1 LIEGETFIVIASL
14 TFTTWLPNRKERR
27 EMSKRSWLGSMI
39 LLSMIACFTATAAFT
54 QRERDAKELT
64 CNEGGGRGRPR
75 TCAIKEQTVPAGG
88 GAITVDGK
96 RNGGVS
102 VKGWDRGEIF
112 VRAKVE
118 TWGDTE
124 AEAQELAGQI
134 RIETG
139 GGRIHAEGPS
149 TSGEQ
154 GWAVSFEV
162 FLPRNS
168 DLSLKTHNGGV
179 SIADVRG
186 QIEFEAL
193 NGGASLRRLAGS
205 VKGHTT
211 NGGLSIELT
220 GNRWDGEGMNV
231 RTTNGGVS
239 MSIPENY
246 SARLETS
253 TVNGGMKIDYP
264 ITVQGKIEREI
275 STDLGSGG
283 TTIRATTT
291 NGGVTIKRKA

>member
-1 LIEGETFIVIASL
+1 
-14 TFTTWLPNRKERR
+14 
-27 EMSKRSWLGSMI
+27 MSKRTWLGSMI
-39 LLSMIACFTATAAFT
+39 LLPVIACFAGTSASA
-54 QRERDAKELT
+54 QRERSEPDAKQLT
-64 CNEGGGRGRPR
+64 CNDNSDRGRPQN
-75 TCAIKEQTVPAGG
+75 CVIKEQTIPAGG
-88 GAITVDGK
+88 GTITVDGK
-96 RNGGVS
+96 KNGGVS

-112 VRAKVE
+112 VRAKIQ

-124 AEAQELAGQI
+124 AEAQALTGQI

-139 GGRIHAEGPS
+139 GGQIHAEGPS

-162 FLPRNS
+162 FVPHNS
-168 DLSLKTHNGGV
+168 NLTLKTHNGGV

-186 QIEFEAL
+186 QIEFDAL
-193 NGGASLRRLAGS
+193 NGGVSLKRLAGS
-205 VKGHTT
+205 VKGHTV

-220 GNRWDGEGMNV
+220 GNRWDGNGLDV
-231 RTTNGGVS
+231 KTTNGGVS
-239 MSIPENY
+239 MTIPENY

-253 TVNGGMKIDYP
+253 TVNGGMKIDFP

-275 STDLGSGG
+275 STDIGSGG

-291 NGGVTIKRKA
+291 NGGVTVKRKA

>member
-1 LIEGETFIVIASL
+1 
-14 TFTTWLPNRKERR
+14 
-27 EMSKRSWLGSMI
+27 MSKRTWIGSMI
-39 LLSMIACFTATAAFT
+39 LLPVIVGFAGPSAFA
-54 QRERDAKELT
+54 QRERSERDSQELT
-64 CNEGGGRGRPR
+64 CNDNWNRDRPQN
-75 TCAIKEQTVPAGG
+75 CVIKEQTIPATGG
-88 GAITVDGK
+88 TITVDGK
-96 RNGGVS
+96 KNGGVS

-112 VRAKVE
+112 MRAKIQ

-124 AEAQELAGQI
+124 AEAQALTGQI

-139 GGRIHAEGPS
+139 GGQIHAEGPS
-149 TSGEQ
+149 TSGER

-162 FLPRNS
+162 FVPHSSNLT
-168 DLSLKTHNGGV
+168 LTTHNGGV

-193 NGGASLRRLAGS
+193 NGGVSLRRLAGS

-220 GNRWDGEGMNV
+220 GNRWDGDGLNV
-231 RTTNGGVS
+231 KTTNGGVS
-239 MSIPENY
+239 MTIPENY

-264 ITVQGKIEREI
+264 ITVQGKIERQI
-275 STDLGSGG
+275 STDIGSGG

-291 NGGVTIKRKA
+291 NGGVTIRRKA